1 MLSKLIR
8 FNRRYSKDYDI
19 LSYEKEFRLIK
30 FLGIT
35 LFRKESETENLC
47 DETVKSAKK
56 KIGFNISTDEESA

>member
-47 DETVKSAKK
+47 DEAVKSAKK
-56 KIGFNISTDEESA
+56 KIGFNTSTDEESA